1 MAELLKEIKISMPV
15 DILLSANI
23 NQEDMVQ
30 EMREKL
36 PYKYFEKDRLSSG
49 KTAKPAGV
57 NRVAFLYNAYRHNVD
72 WLSYSEDDVRREL
85 E

>member
-1 MAELLKEIKISMPV
+1 MKNGLPVYETSPV

-30 EMREKL
+30 EMRETL
-36 PYKYFEKDRLSSG
+36 AYKYFEKGRLSGG
-49 KTAKPAGV
+49 KAARLAGV
-57 NRVAFLYNAYRHNVD
+57 SRVAFLCNAYRYNVD